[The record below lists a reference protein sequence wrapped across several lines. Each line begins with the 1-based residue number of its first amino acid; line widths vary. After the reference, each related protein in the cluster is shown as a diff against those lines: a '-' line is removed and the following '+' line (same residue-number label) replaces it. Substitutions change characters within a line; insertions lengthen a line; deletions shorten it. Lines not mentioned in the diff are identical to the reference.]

1 MQHNSQG
8 IVEIGMGKEQPLD
21 HAGKRLA
28 IKVESSHAPQRPTAS
43 SRFFFHLAGEISA
56 HDVIGQECAS
66 TDEAKAHGE
75 FIAHRIGTEKPEM
88 IREGNFI
95 SVRDEQDRELFQIPL
110 ASSFV
115 GGGTCEQADR

>member
-8 IVEIGMGKEQPLD
+8 IARIGMGKEQPLD
-21 HAGKRLA
+21 R
-28 IKVESSHAPQRPTAS
+28 APQRLTVKVEPSYVPKLPKAS

-110 ASSFV
+110 ASSFA
-115 GGGTCEQADR
+115 GGNL